1 MCPLRWKPPAPALR
15 GAGTAVT
22 HSPGDLGAAAP
33 STGRGGVGL
42 PALPAPRR
50 GSRDAHG
57 TLGGFGNAEAGCP
70 GSSRKCPKYVA
81 I

>member
-22 HSPGDLGAAAP
+22 HGPGDL
-33 STGRGGVGL
+33 TGRGGVGL

-50 GSRDAHG
+50 GSGGARS
-57 TLGGFGNAEAGCP
+57 TLGGFGNAEAGCL
-70 GSSRKCPKYVA
+70 GSSWKCPKYVA
-81 I
+81 S